1 MSLRSILRKMRI
13 LSPFDIEEVDQA
25 EAENVLRDHGAAMD
39 RIKAMPAGVREAQGK
54 LKESIAYS
62 RSSSE
67 TANNPDVL
75 AGLVHD
81 MKSMA
86 RQREGDGL
94 DDVAIA

>member
-81 MKSMA
+81 MKSMGTAERRGRA
-86 RQREGDGL
+86 R
-94 DDVAIA
+94 